1 MYVNMNIDMY
11 IYIYYKGDKN
21 GDFTMGFHQE
31 EILRFF
37 FSEYHGDNGILLV
50 IYKATKLLV
59 YMILV

>member
-1 MYVNMNIDMY
+1 MNIDMY
-11 IYIYYKGDKN
+11 IYIIRATKMVISPW
-21 GDFTMGFHQE
+21 DF
-31 EILRFF
+31 IKKKSCVF

>member
-37 FSEYHGDNGILLV
+37 FGISWGQRDTPCDL
-50 IYKATKLLV
+50 
-59 YMILV
+59 